1 MSTIERNSLV
11 TLYYRLGL
19 TDGQV
24 LEDNFDDEPTT
35 IQLGRGEM
43 AEGLELALIG
53 LREGEDQTIDI
64 GPDLAF
70 GHIDE
75 TLFRAI
81 ARVEFD
87 PDLELERA
95 LIIEFTT
102 EDDKMLPGTIID
114 FNESEVRID
123 LNHPLA
129 GKSLTFDIEVV
140 EINDESSQ
148 PACEPSAC
156 SSCGSTCS

>member
-1 MSTIERNSLV
+1 MSAIERHSRV

-19 TDGQV
+19 TGDQI
-24 LEDNFDDEPTT
+24 LEDNFDDEPMT
-35 IQLGRGEM
+35 IQLGHGEM

-53 LREGEDQTIDI
+53 LKEGEEQTIDI

-70 GHIDE
+70 GHVDD

-81 ARVEFD
+81 PRAEFE
-87 PDLELERA
+87 PDLELERG

-102 EDDKMLPGTIID
+102 EDDKTLPGTIID
-114 FNESEVRID
+114 FNEVEVRID

-129 GKSLTFDIEVV
+129 GQTVRYSVRIVTID
-140 EINDESSQ
+140 NQ
-148 PACEPSAC
+148 PDQPK
-156 SSCGSTCS
+156 TLH